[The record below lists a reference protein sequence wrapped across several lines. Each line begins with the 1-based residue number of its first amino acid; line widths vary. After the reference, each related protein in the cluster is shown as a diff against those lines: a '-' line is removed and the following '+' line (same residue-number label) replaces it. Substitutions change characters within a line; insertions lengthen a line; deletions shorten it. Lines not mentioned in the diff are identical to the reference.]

1 MCPVV
6 IGHCKV
12 EQKRIVACKVVID
25 KAAKHRRR
33 MRGGLDCSLLK
44 KHVVTKKI
52 GVNSAAPPMPL
63 SIATV
68 ATTIDTGN
76 INQ

>member
-1 MCPVV
+1 M
-6 IGHCKV
+6 V
-12 EQKRIVACKVVID
+12 ECSAYSGPSNGN
-25 KAAKHRRR
+25 AR
-33 MRGGLDCSLLK
+33 M
-44 KHVVTKKI
+44 KI